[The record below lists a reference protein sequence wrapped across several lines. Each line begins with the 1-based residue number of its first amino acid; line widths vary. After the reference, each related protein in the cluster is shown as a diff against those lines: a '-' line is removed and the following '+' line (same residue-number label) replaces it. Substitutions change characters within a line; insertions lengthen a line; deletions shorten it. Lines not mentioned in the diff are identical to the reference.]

1 MVKKCTMKLSG
12 MSVLENRRENLKL
25 NVVLEVVRV
34 LEFKALLCYQC

>member
-1 MVKKCTMKLSG
+1 MKLSG